1 MPNLLRF
8 LQSHCYERHRVVLCN
23 FATHSRS
30 FSTSHA
36 PQSLSLLLF
45 SSPYPPPPRSPC
57 RPHVCS
63 PSPSKS
69 SSASL
74 DLSRSPPPS
83 SSPMASRLIAAT
95 NLSRFC
101 SFLTFL
107 DCLLPFHTLVS
118 LHLLH
123 PPPNLRPPSLPSSVW
138 FRRYTLWTVWIST
151 TMRGRTRW
159 TVLSPSLS
167 SLSPSPAA
175 MLNLSLFIIRLSQLV
190 NQTHPSVLATENWM
204 FTVQS
209 FHRFSSVFFPSF
221 KGFC

>member
-123 PPPNLRPPSLPSSVW
+123 PPPPPPLPPPLFLPPPPPPPPPLISVHPP
-138 FRRYTLWTVWIST
+138 FPPQCGSDV
-151 TMRGRTRW
+151 
-159 TVLSPSLS
+159 
-167 SLSPSPAA
+167 
-175 MLNLSLFIIRLSQLV
+175 
-190 NQTHPSVLATENWM
+190 THYGLYE
-204 FTVQS
+204 
-209 FHRFSSVFFPSF
+209 FPQQ
-221 KGFC
+221 